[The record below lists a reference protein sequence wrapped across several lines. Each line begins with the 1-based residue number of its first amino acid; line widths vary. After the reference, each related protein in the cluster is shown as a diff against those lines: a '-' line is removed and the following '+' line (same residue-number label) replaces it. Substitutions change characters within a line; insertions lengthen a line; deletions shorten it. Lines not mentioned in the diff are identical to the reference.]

1 MMKEKCVYMKN
12 VRNNLAAGI
21 SCVGLV
27 AVAGLGMLAEKGM
40 KTYTSGP
47 LSNKTVQNVIAFSA
61 GFFGTIA
68 VLTSAEHFAS
78 ASNVAKGFFA
88 ENEDLEELV
97 TLTMSKELRDL
108 KFGDA
113 KKVEPKV
120 TEAPISGT
128 GKADEDVKSMK
139 ECISLLDELVEASRV
154 LSAEARRLVPTCDNF
169 DEENESMSKAI
180 ELRALLLQNIA
191 KVRSGMPIPEGFI
204 FSVQEQLNAAKA
216 QTEELR
222 ELMEEADT
230 LTKVHQM
237 MSDVNSGAKAVKGE
251 DMIDLLSKLSGVNV
265 HVVKVPSKKED

>member
-1 MMKEKCVYMKN
+1 MKN
-12 VRNNLAAGI
+12 STKWA
-21 SCVGLV
+21 LV
-27 AVAGLGMLAEKGM
+27 AGVLAVGSTDAAVGINKLQNTLEDSDNKH
-40 KTYTSGP
+40 
-47 LSNKTVQNVIAFSA
+47 LSNPIIQE
-61 GFFGTIA
+61 
-68 VLTSAEHFAS
+68 VLTGIAYLASISAIALASNETGAEHFAS

-88 ENEDLEELV
+88 KTEDPEELV

-120 TEAPISGT
+120 QGIPMSGT

-169 DEENESMSKAI
+169 DEENESVSRAI

-191 KVRSGMPIPEGFI
+191 KVRTGMPIPEGFI